1 MSNPSALNNQL
12 EILKE
17 IEKSIDECDN
27 KLSELTSIEGIQDSL
42 NTKIDPK
49 SRADIN
55 WTCAY
60 GVYTSYY
67 MYLLLNETQPKN
79 HKISDEIQRL
89 QIFKQKINEAYQQGK
104 DRKQTKELTNEEK
117 REMYY
122 KQITTKLNRADTKY

>member
-1 MSNPSALNNQL
+1 MINNSSLNNQL
-12 EILKE
+12 EVLKA
-17 IEKSIDECDN
+17 IEHSIDECDS
-27 KLSELTSIEGIQDSL
+27 KLSELAEVEGIQDSL

-79 HKISDEIQRL
+79 HKISDEIKRL
-89 QIFKQKINEAYQQGK
+89 QTFKQKINEAYQQGK
-104 DRKQTKELTNEEK
+104 DRKQTTETTNKQK

-122 KQITTKLNRADTKY
+122 QQIQTKLTQSHRK